1 MTRIEENK
9 FEAALIAKREELIRT
24 VRGRAAELTLEASE
38 PELIDHVQGMNGRD
52 EIAIMLNQFSS
63 TLEEVE
69 HSLRAI
75 SEGSY
80 GVCAT
85 CEEPIAA
92 KRLQAIP
99 WAANCICCQ
108 QHLRRHETR
117 IARGVCRGIVR
128 HVLCALGV
136 QATDVQ
142 RFV

>member
-9 FEAALIAKREELIRT
+9 FEAALIAKRAELIRT

-69 HSLRAI
+69 RSLRAI

-108 QHLRRHETR
+108 QQFEETR
-117 IARGVCRGIVR
+117 NAYREGR
-128 HVLCALGV
+128 L
-136 QATDVQ
+136 
-142 RFV
+142 